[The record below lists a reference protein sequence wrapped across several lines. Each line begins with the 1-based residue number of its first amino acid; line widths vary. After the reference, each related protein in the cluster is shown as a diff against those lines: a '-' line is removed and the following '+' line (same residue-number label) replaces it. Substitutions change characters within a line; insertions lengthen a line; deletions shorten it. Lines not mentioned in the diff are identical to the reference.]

1 MGLQHHIKCKPG
13 DLGRS
18 VLLPGDLERAKLIS
32 TFMDRPRHVAS
43 SREFNTYT
51 GEFQDVPVSVISTGV
66 GAPSASIVVEEAI
79 KVGARNMIRVG
90 TCGAL
95 QPNVH
100 PGDLIIATAAV
111 RGDGTTPEYIDMSYP
126 AVADFH
132 LVRALVDAADELGAS
147 YHLGVIRTHD
157 AFYMESPFAH
167 GDYRARTAHWTEANV
182 LAVEN
187 EASAI
192 FVISNLRR
200 CAGACILVP
209 AGNLLTGE
217 EIKHADEMS
226 CAIDLMI
233 RVALRAAAKM
243 G

>member
-1 MGLQHHIKCKPG
+1 MELQHHIKCKPG
-13 DLGRS
+13 DLAHS
-18 VLLPGDLERAKLIS
+18 VLLPGDLKGAQLIS
-32 TFMDRPRHVAS
+32 THMDNPRQVAS
-43 SREFNTYT
+43 NREFNTYT
-51 GEFQDVPVSVISTGV
+51 GAYQGVPASVISTGV

-79 KVGARNMIRVG
+79 KVGARNMIRVA

-95 QPNVH
+95 QPDVH

-111 RGDGTTPEYIDMSYP
+111 RGDGTTPGYIDMSYP
-126 AVADFH
+126 AIADFH
-132 LVRALVDAADELGAS
+132 LVRALVDAARELGVS

-157 AFYMESPFAH
+157 AFYVESPFAY
-167 GDYRARTAHWTEANV
+167 GDYRARTACWTEANV

-192 FVISNLRR
+192 FVISSLRGCR
-200 CAGACILVP
+200 GACLLVP

-217 EIKHADEMS
+217 EIRHPNEISD
-226 CAIDLMI
+226 AIDLMI
-233 RVALRAAAKM
+233 RIALRAAAMM